1 MLRFGGCLSK
11 AGNLTTSLGSLWNI
25 FNKRHQETGRET
37 KSSEWQ
43 WQLKR
48 KNEWV
53 WEFLMNPC
61 IKRSY
66 AKASFNTNYGQRYEN
81 VITSVHKITKDMG
94 SGGSTLTRFSIM
106 GSKTDVI
113 SQKCYKW
120 ATGSHHVPDRR
131 GPRNYLRKIDTTLLR
146 EQDHSFS
153 KLIIRII

>member
-94 SGGSTLTRFSIM
+94 VWRKYFNKVLYHGIKDRCNFPEMLQMSNWFPPCAR
-106 GSKTDVI
+106 
-113 SQKCYKW
+113 QKR
-120 ATGSHHVPDRR
+120 S
-131 GPRNYLRKIDTTLLR
+131 
-146 EQDHSFS
+146 S
-153 KLIIRII
+153 